1 MKKKISIPEIKMY
14 LKKKNLKMTKP
25 KSPTIRNSSCTHT
38 LKKQG
43 HFENS
48 RRWPMTNIPL
58 LQILVDILYSVES
71 QHSAMKL
78 EAKLLLGKYLSN
90 EF

>member
-1 MKKKISIPEIKMY
+1 
-14 LKKKNLKMTKP
+14 MTKP

-38 LKKQG
+38 LKKKQG

-48 RRWPMTNIPL
+48 RRWTMTNIPL
-58 LQILVDILYSVES
+58 LQILVDILYSMES

-78 EAKLLLGKYLSN
+78 EANLLLKN
-90 EF
+90 T

>member
-1 MKKKISIPEIKMY
+1 MY